1 MKVTEYIFIFSDGRG
16 YSYGYLILKVYWKT
30 DQLACP
36 WWCHCGRKVQL
47 KYASHVSFWTNVM
60 FAERSSFEHI
70 IACWE
75 HIDQS
80 LHVKWYTHFQSLF
93 YIFELVIYFP
103 RQVKPIKTEPDHKHP
118 SSIIP
123 SVFFSV
129 LYTTRLVKRK

>member
-1 MKVTEYIFIFSDGRG
+1 MNARKPISWPVHGDVIVVG
-16 YSYGYLILKVYWKT
+16 
-30 DQLACP
+30 
-36 WWCHCGRKVQL
+36 KVQL

-80 LHVKWYTHFQSLF
+80 LYVIYFIHFQSLVNMLK
-93 YIFELVIYFP
+93 LVIYFP
-103 RQVKPIKTEPDHKHP
+103 HQMKPIKTEPDHKHP

-123 SVFFSV
+123 SVFFSI